1 MNLITKYT
9 KTLVFFY
16 FFSID
21 HSFETWSGGLIR
33 DPVDPGLD

>member
-9 KTLVFFY
+9 KTLVFF
-16 FFSID
+16 FFSIY
-21 HSFETWSGGLIR
+21 HSFETWPGGLIR